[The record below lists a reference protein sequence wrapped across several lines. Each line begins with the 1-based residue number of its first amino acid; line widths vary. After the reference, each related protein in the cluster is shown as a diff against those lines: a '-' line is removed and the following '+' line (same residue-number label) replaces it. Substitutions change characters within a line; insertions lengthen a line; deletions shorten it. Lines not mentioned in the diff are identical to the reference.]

1 MITLGSQNAGSRV
14 TRIKR
19 QVRGRSAVEPV
30 VRHLGAEHRIGRNYL
45 ARPVGN
51 ALLAGAGYSFSL
63 LIR

>member
-1 MITLGSQNAGSRV
+1 MPGAASR
-14 TRIKR
+14 RIKR
-19 QVRGRSAVEPV
+19 QMRGRAAVEPV
-30 VRHLGAEHRIGRNYL
+30 VGHLGAEHRIGRNYL